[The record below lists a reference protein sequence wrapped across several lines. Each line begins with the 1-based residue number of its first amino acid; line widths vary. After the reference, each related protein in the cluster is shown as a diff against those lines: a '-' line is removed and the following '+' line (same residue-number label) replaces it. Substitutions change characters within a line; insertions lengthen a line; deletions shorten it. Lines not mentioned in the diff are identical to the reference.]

1 MTRERLESLTITE
14 LKRLTDNY
22 RIDLEGDI
30 DKEALISQIMD
41 FFFELSEEREEGNN
55 LQVLGEGKKY
65 YICRDEEIDSDVSKE
80 STLPDSY
87 NETRIVTMVR
97 SPLWAFAYW
106 EIKRSQ
112 LDEINAGFKYRRIVL
127 RVHEI
132 EGNETG
138 NVKSRFYFDIPL
150 KENDDHWYIHLTRAG
165 CTYVMELVCM
175 INGRKGHV
183 LARSNV
189 IATPRGAVS
198 TQVDEKWASKGSNEL
213 IRISTQSL
221 GNSSAD
227 SALIP
232 QRVIS
237 DR

>member
-1 MTRERLESLTITE
+1 MRVTMTRERLESLNITE

-22 RIDLEGDI
+22 RIDLEGDL

-41 FFFELSEEREEGNN
+41 FFFELSEEREQGNN

-65 YICRDEEIDSDVSKE
+65 YICRDEEIDSAVSNE

-87 NETRIVTMVR
+87 NETRIVAMVR

-127 RVHEI
+127 RVHDI

-138 NVKSRFYFDIPL
+138 NAKARFYFDIPL
-150 KENDDHWYIHLTRAG
+150 KESDDHWYI
-165 CTYVMELVCM
+165 
-175 INGRKGHV
+175 GHV

-189 IATPRGAVS
+189 IVTPRGAVS
-198 TQVDEKWASKGSNEL
+198 TQVDEKWSSKGSNEL

-221 GNSSAD
+221 GNSSVD
-227 SALIP
+227 SAPIP